1 MYFRIFGCVFVVGR
15 QVVRILLIEDDAPTA
30 KSIEALLRKEG
41 LVVDTTSFG
50 QYGLEVGKIYDY
62 DSIILDLMLPDIDGM
77 EVIKRL
83 RASNITTPVVVLSG
97 LSDSKNK
104 VGCLDIGAD
113 DYITKPFD
121 GRELISR
128 VQAVV
133 RRSKGHA
140 ESTITIGKMKIN
152 LQNRVV
158 EVGGKPVHLT
168 GKEYSILE
176 LLCLRKGVTLT
187 KDMFLNHLYGGMDE
201 PELKIID
208 VFVCKLRKKLTEALD
223 GECYIE
229 TIWGRGY
236 TIKDT
241 SEQLQQEAAPSVE
254 TYDGP
259 FNSETQLGYNS

>member
-1 MYFRIFGCVFVVGR
+1 MNSLVVVFLLYWEVV
-15 QVVRILLIEDDAPTA
+15 VVRILLIEDDTPTA
-30 KSIEALLRKEG
+30 KSIEALLKKEG

-62 DSIILDLMLPDIDGM
+62 DSIILDLVLPDIDGI
-77 EVIKRL
+77 EVIKKFRS
-83 RASNITTPVVVLSG
+83 ANITTPVVVLSG
-97 LSDSKNK
+97 LSESKDKIN
-104 VGCLDIGAD
+104 CLDIGAD

-121 GRELISR
+121 GGELVSR
-128 VQAVV
+128 IQAVV

-140 ESTITIGKMKIN
+140 ESIITIGRMKIN
-152 LQNRVV
+152 LQSRRV
-158 EVGGKPVHLT
+158 EIDGKPLHLT

-176 LLCLRKGVTLT
+176 LLCLRKGATLT

-208 VFVCKLRKKLTEALD
+208 VFVCKLRKKLMEALD

-236 TIKDT
+236 TIKDSFCNT
-241 SEQLQQEAAPSVE
+241 DMNNNLESYENLQRNVARS
-254 TYDGP
+254 
-259 FNSETQLGYNS
+259 L